1 MMRRILSAAI
11 AALAAAAVSAPHSCA
26 AQGRPWGQG
35 YIPNLPVITQDGKT
49 LRFYDD
55 VIKGK
60 VVVMNFIYTNCPDIC
75 GLTTARMSQVE
86 DRLGEAAGRD
96 IFFVS
101 LTVDPERDTPAK
113 LKEYANA
120 FHIGPRWLFLTGKPD
135 DIRAINA
142 KFGQRSLDLAEH
154 RQQVLLGNDVTGEW
168 SRNSVLGDIDRFVMD
183 LRAQSPAL
191 REHVQAP
198 PNDVTADTGY
208 DLG

>member
-1 MMRRILSAAI
+1 MQRARCVVLAVLG
-11 AALAAAAVSAPHSCA
+11 ALAVSAPTSLQ
-26 AQGRPWGQG
+26 AQDRHWGEG

-60 VVVMNFIYTNCPDIC
+60 IVVLNFIYTNCPDIC

-86 DRLGEAAGRD
+86 DKLGDAAGRD

-120 FHIGPRWLFLTGKPD
+120 FHIGPRWLFLTG
-135 DIRAINA
+135 
-142 KFGQRSLDLAEH
+142 
-154 RQQVLLGNDVTGEW
+154 
-168 SRNSVLGDIDRFVMD
+168 
-183 LRAQSPAL
+183 
-191 REHVQAP
+191 
-198 PNDVTADTGY
+198 
-208 DLG
+208 